1 MPDVTRTIHIVLRT
15 PRRYGSRGGSIMT
28 DLTRLTASRLRADVY
43 RVLDQVLETGVP
55 VEIERHGHRLRIV
68 RASTRKP
75 VPRRKLARL
84 KARRFLR
91 CPPETLVHLDWS
103 REWRP

>member
-1 MPDVTRTIHIVLRT
+1 MVDP
-15 PRRYGSRGGSIMT
+15 
-28 DLTRLTASRLRADVY
+28 TRLTASRLRANVY

-55 VEIERHGHRLRIV
+55 VEIERHGRRLRIV
-68 RASTRKP
+68 AEKSGRAAAP
-75 VPRRKLARL
+75 GKLTRL

-91 CPPETLVHLDWS
+91 VAPEALVHVDWS